1 MIVIGG
7 ACNEDQE
14 HKGGFQTF
22 PQIENARLSC
32 KYVARPARPSLIPLH
47 VEKAV
52 RLATYGRPGI
62 YLFIVMYF
70 LRKQIFIQSL
80 KFNELFNNQV

>member
-1 MIVIGG
+1 MFLFLRPLIVIGG

-14 HKGGFQTF
+14 HKGGFQTY
-22 PQIENARLSC
+22 PQIEAARLNC
-32 KYVARPARPSLIPLH
+32 KYVTRPARPSLIPLH

-62 YLFIVMYF
+62 HFHI
-70 LRKQIFIQSL
+70 IF
-80 KFNELFNNQV
+80 